1 MHTSQIAAVISV
13 ALFAQEAPTQQD
25 KATEEIRA
33 AYSQFVDRLNAIAT
47 SVTADVWTPEF
58 VGRIQGIDRG
68 PSVKAGLAIVSID
81 RTDVID
87 VESHS
92 HAVLVATRTI
102 QWPKS
107 GETPEETTHDS
118 VLAVLVRPFGAGWQ
132 VACQLALSPS
142 EEIKKVSSKTAPQTS
157 ESQRSLEAILNTIT
171 SRDTHAVEQGLSQR
185 AGRCLMG
192 EIGRFLRGATKMEL
206 RGKEVTAVACSDDTS
221 ILVARTRYRE
231 LSPNSDSNIA
241 GWLTIARSLYVL
253 RRAPDKSWKV
263 EHEINVAL

>member
-1 MHTSQIAAVISV
+1 MNASQIAAVISV
-13 ALFAQEAPTQQD
+13 ALFAQEAPTKQD
-25 KATEEIRA
+25 KASEEVRA

-58 VGRIQGIDRG
+58 VGRVQGIDRG
-68 PSVKAGLAIVSID
+68 SSASGLAIVSID
-81 RTDVID
+81 RMDVIE
-87 VESHS
+87 VKSRS
-92 HAVLVATRTI
+92 YAVLFATRTI

-142 EEIKKVSSKTAPQTS
+142 EEIKKVASKTAPQTS
-157 ESQRSLEAILNTIT
+157 ESQRSLEAILDTIT
-171 SRDTHAVEQGLSQR
+171 SHDTHAVEQGLSQR
-185 AGRCLMG
+185 AGRCLRG

-221 ILVARTRYRE
+221 ILVARTRIRE
-231 LSPNSDSNIA
+231 LSPNSDSNVA
-241 GWLTIARSLYVL
+241 GWLTIAQSLYVL
-253 RRAPDKSWKV
+253 RRASDKSWKV
-263 EHEINVAL
+263 ELEIYVAL